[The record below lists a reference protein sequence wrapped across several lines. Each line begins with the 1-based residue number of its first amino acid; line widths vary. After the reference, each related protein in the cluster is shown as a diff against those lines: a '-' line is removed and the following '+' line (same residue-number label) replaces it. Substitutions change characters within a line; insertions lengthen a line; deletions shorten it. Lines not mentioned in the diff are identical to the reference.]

1 MTSRRLSFVIGF
13 CWTVAAVGILV
24 FVLTVR
30 AEGVAACATP
40 AFAALWVGVVLGELM
55 PVRLPLRGDHEETN
69 LSTVFAF
76 ALLMH
81 SGLAAA
87 AIAQVAASLVQD
99 LVARKPAWRSAFNVG
114 QYVLCLTAASE
125 VLRAFG
131 LQPASA
137 AGITTLRDITAAV
150 LAGGAFFAVNF
161 LVVGTAV
168 AHYQGTPL
176 RTYLRNDLK
185 TTVLMAGVSVSLAPL
200 VLAALDQTPLLL
212 ALFALPFIA
221 VRHSGQLACES
232 AFQAMHD
239 ALTGLPNRARFR
251 RRVDEAIAAAGG
263 AGRFAVMLLDLNR
276 FKDINDT
283 LGHHYGDLLL
293 QTAASRLREALHES
307 DVVARLGGDEFAVLL
322 HGEAP
327 DAAAERLGATLR
339 PAVELDGFL
348 LELDASIGI
357 ARYPD
362 DGADLDTLLRRADV
376 AMYAAKGRHVGH
388 VAYSSG
394 IDEYDPARLAL
405 VADLRRGLE
414 AEELVLHY
422 QPKLDLR
429 HRHVGG
435 VEALVR
441 WRHPR
446 LGLLQPGAFVEMAEH
461 TGLIKPL
468 THYVLRQALRQCAA
482 WRADGVELQ
491 VAVNVSPRSLLDR
504 ELAETVAAALQETGL
519 DAAQLKLEI
528 TETAIMV
535 DPDAALRV
543 LNQLATMGVALSVDD
558 FGTGYSSLAYLRRLP
573 VGEVKIDRS
582 FVQDMARDDGDLAI
596 VRSTIDLAANLGLV
610 VVAEGVE
617 DGEALERLTRL
628 GCDEAQ
634 GYFIARPAPA
644 AEVAAWLAERAT
656 PRPPRWAALA
666 QTVTEAA

>member
-1 MTSRRLSFVIGF
+1 MSSRRLSFVIGF
-13 CWTVAAVGILV
+13 CWAVAAVGMLV

-40 AFAALWVGVVLGELM
+40 AFAALFVGVLLGELV

-99 LVARKPAWRSAFNVG
+99 VVARKPAWRSAFNVG
-114 QYVLCLTAASE
+114 QYVLCLAAASE
-125 VLRAFG
+125 VLSAFG
-131 LQPASA
+131 G
-137 AGITTLRDITAAV
+137 AGITTLRDITATV

-176 RTYLRNDLK
+176 RTHLRNDLK

-221 VRHSGQLACES
+221 VHRSGQLACES

-276 FKDINDT
+276 FKEINDT

-293 QTAASRLREALHES
+293 QTAASRLREALREG

-327 DAAAERLGATLR
+327 DAAAERLGAALR

-348 LELDASIGI
+348 LELDASIGT

-362 DGADLDTLLRRADV
+362 DGVDLDTLLRRADV
-376 AMYAAKGRHVGH
+376 AMYAAKGRHLGH

-468 THYVLRQALRQCAA
+468 THYVLRHALRQCAA

-504 ELAETVAAALQETGL
+504 DLAETVAAALQDTGL

-582 FVQDMARDDGDLAI
+582 FVRDMTREDGDLAI
-596 VRSTIDLAANLGLV
+596 VRSTIDLAANLGLT

-617 DGEALERLTRL
+617 DGDALEQLTRL

-644 AEVAAWLAERAT
+644 AEVAAWLAEQAA
-656 PRPPRWAALA
+656 PQPPRWAALA
-666 QTVTEAA
+666 QTVAEAA